1 MPTISSSSFAA
12 CAPTTADMKYI
23 VEKYGE
29 THAFI
34 SNSDTRVLW
43 IGTKDDIYQEV
54 KRCMDIGKKCP
65 GFFMAVGN
73 HIPANTPVENALFY
87 NEVYQDLRKR

>member
-1 MPTISSSSFAA
+1 MDCGINGFVLEPVT
-12 CAPTTADMKYI
+12 DMKYI

-34 SNSDTRVLW
+34 GNSDTRVLW

-73 HIPANTPVENALFY
+73 HIPANTTVENALFY
-87 NEVYQDLRKR
+87 NEVYQELRKR